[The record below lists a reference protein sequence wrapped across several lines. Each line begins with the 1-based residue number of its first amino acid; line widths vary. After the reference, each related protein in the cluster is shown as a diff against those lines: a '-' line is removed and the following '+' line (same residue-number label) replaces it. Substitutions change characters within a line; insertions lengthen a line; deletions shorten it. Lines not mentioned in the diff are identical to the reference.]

1 MCLRVHVTCDHKGN
15 TSCVCCVPSA
25 GFTLWSAPPR
35 AWGISLIHT
44 KPRFQPCF
52 PFCSSMAYNY
62 YRSNAPGWGTQQF
75 QLGAPPLPSFQPQPT
90 WTGQDF
96 YSAHAMGYDPYL
108 YQNTISRLSSGSGG
122 FGKEDARIWHRR
134 AYAGLGEITRML
146 PQEIG
151 AAAAYEAYRQVKY
164 GTNVYDFLYSDYER
178 QREALRGLSIAETVR
193 LWQDTGRAVDQ
204 YGLQMACDAAA
215 ATATRIVTE
224 RELDQTQG
232 YGGYGGYGASSYR
245 DRRNSFNAYPIP
257 GYASS
262 GYGAGSVYGGSR
274 PGSPL
279 LIGGNVPSSPIGP
292 SPIPIQAPGS
302 LTPYVGGG
310 MPMSYGGGYPG
321 SYGSYG
327 SYGSPY
333 DGGFLGVP
341 NGYSMGGYAS
351 VPGTPATLAILPA
364 DDRHHRHRHRHHRH
378 HRRHRS
384 HDRY

>member
-1 MCLRVHVTCDHKGN
+1 
-15 TSCVCCVPSA
+15 
-25 GFTLWSAPPR
+25 
-35 AWGISLIHT
+35 
-44 KPRFQPCF
+44 
-52 PFCSSMAYNY
+52 
-62 YRSNAPGWGTQQF
+62 
-75 QLGAPPLPSFQPQPT
+75 
-90 WTGQDF
+90 
-96 YSAHAMGYDPYL
+96 
-108 YQNTISRLSSGSGG
+108 
-122 FGKEDARIWHRR
+122 
-134 AYAGLGEITRML
+134 ML

-164 GTNVYDFLYSDYER
+164 GRNVYDFLYSDYEQ
-178 QREALRGLSIAETVR
+178 QREALRGLSIAESTSSLSILSSPFLLSRLTHVIYLLITAVR

-232 YGGYGGYGASSYR
+232 YGGYGGYGAGSYR
-245 DRRNSFNAYPIP
+245 DRRSSFNAYPIP

-262 GYGAGSVYGGSR
+262 GYGAGSVYGGGSR

-279 LIGGNVPSSPIGP
+279 MIGGVPSSPIGP

-327 SYGSPY
+327 SPY
-333 DGGFLGVP
+333 DNGLLGVP
-341 NGYSMGGYAS
+341 NAYSMGGYAS
-351 VPGTPATLAILPA
+351 APGTPATVAILPV
-364 DDRHHRHRHRHHRH
+364 DDHHHRHRHRHHRH